1 MIQAWFGFNQS
12 RNVAIFIANGEK
24 KKKNVRSNGSKWQ
37 KSYPTIYVTE
47 ISQNFIVLSYSSF
60 GTHVLP
66 SFVELSVYI

>member
-24 KKKNVRSNGSKWQ
+24 KEEKRPFKRVEMAR
-37 KSYPTIYVTE
+37 YPTIYVTE